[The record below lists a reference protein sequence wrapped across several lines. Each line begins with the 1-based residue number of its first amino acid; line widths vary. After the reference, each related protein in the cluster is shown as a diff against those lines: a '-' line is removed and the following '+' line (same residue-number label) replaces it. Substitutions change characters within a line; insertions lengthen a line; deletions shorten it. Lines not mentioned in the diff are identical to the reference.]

1 MQILH
6 YLPTENQLMVNNLV
20 AHSVVDLLV
29 EPFGTRDG
37 AKAFWQEYPSTIV
50 VLNSKDDVESCLKQL
65 SDVTRLFV
73 ETAHFSPE
81 FIEDLPDN
89 YQLSLTI
96 TSDSGNGLYLVK
108 PTDMT
113 FK

>member
-6 YLPTENQLMVNNLV
+6 YLPTENQLILNSLV
-20 AHSVVDLLV
+20 AHSVVDLLI
-29 EPFGTRDG
+29 EPFGTRDE

-50 VLNSKDDVESCLKQL
+50 VLNSKDDVESCLKKL
-65 SDVTRLFV
+65 SEVTRLFV

-81 FIEDLPDN
+81 FIEDLPN
-89 YQLSLTI
+89 SYQLSLTI